1 MLFHQIGLGFMFIH
15 VVYLSA
21 VPILL
26 DEKKKT
32 STALSTHYEDET
44 TSSSSSEPPEP
55 WEVNQHLT
63 NRYIEGVHVFCR
75 LLTAR
80 LHLRSCRNPLIYR
93 LSPFISNRNVNC
105 SQFGSTLWQSGL

>member
-21 VPILL
+21 LPILL
-26 DEKKKT
+26 DEKKRN
-32 STALSTHYEDET
+32 SAALFTHHEDET

-63 NRYIEGVHVFCR
+63 NRSIEGVHVFCR
-75 LLTAR
+75 LL
-80 LHLRSCRNPLIYR
+80 
-93 LSPFISNRNVNC
+93 
-105 SQFGSTLWQSGL
+105 SQRAYIHVVVEIL

>member
-75 LLTAR
+75 LLSQRAYIYVVAEILWFTACR
-80 LHLRSCRNPLIYR
+80 L
-93 LSPFISNRNVNC
+93 LSV
-105 SQFGSTLWQSGL
+105 TAT